1 MLDSVILQG
10 VVGSTAYGLDT
21 PDSDQDMLGVFCA
34 PTIELLGLH
43 GHTLTTQT
51 ITTENPDSA
60 LHELGKFASLALRC
74 NPTVLEILYLTEYT
88 TITPA
93 GQELVIARDAFLSES
108 AVRNAYAGYAVA
120 QAQKI
125 ATREPGARTQ
135 KHARHCAR
143 LLLQGAQLL
152 TTGVIT
158 MDVSSHRDVIFSLGD
173 LALSDPAAF
182 AKHFEVTLES
192 FNNLQSVLP
201 RFPDQQRIETLVR
214 NIRLHSLK
222 Q

>member
-1 MLDSVILQG
+1 
-10 VVGSTAYGLDT
+10 
-21 PDSDQDMLGVFCA
+21 
-34 PTIELLGLH
+34 
-43 GHTLTTQT
+43 
-51 ITTENPDSA
+51 
-60 LHELGKFASLALRC
+60 
-74 NPTVLEILYLTEYT
+74 
-88 TITPA
+88 
-93 GQELVIARDAFLSES
+93 
-108 AVRNAYAGYAVA
+108 
-120 QAQKI
+120 
-125 ATREPGARTQ
+125 
-135 KHARHCAR
+135 
-143 LLLQGAQLL
+143 
-152 TTGVIT
+152 